1 MAQDIARSRAGARHR
16 QRQAAMSLSNW
27 IKLGVKHACGLVLR
41 VSICRRARIGGASGG
56 SGARSFALLV
66 NRDQV

>member
-27 IKLGVKHACGLVLR
+27 IKAWRETRMRPRPSRFHMPARGLV
-41 VSICRRARIGGASGG
+41 
-56 SGARSFALLV
+56 ALL
-66 NRDQV
+66 RDPALEASLYSSIEIK